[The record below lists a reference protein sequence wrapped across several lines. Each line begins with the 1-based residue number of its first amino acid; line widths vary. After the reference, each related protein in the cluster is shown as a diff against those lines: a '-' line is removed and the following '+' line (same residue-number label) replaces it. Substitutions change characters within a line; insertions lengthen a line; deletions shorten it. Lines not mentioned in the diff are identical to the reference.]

1 MEAEKILPLALGA
14 GVVIAVAL
22 AKSGNRAG
30 SAPHVVQLGP
40 TEPDPAVLESVS
52 QAGETA
58 RAKIGAIGQIAGSVF
73 DMVSTQEV
81 VRGQN
86 RVANLAA
93 WRDVNVA
100 SIEGDTQTRLAQEV
114 TKSNVATSAIQSERD
129 VAVTNAETLRDKVQA
144 GYNFR
149 GQVANAQ
156 RDSIAKFYDHE
167 TAKSEAWANVTNAQ
181 IASKTSIATAQ
192 ISAGRDLG
200 LATSQKDR
208 DIAVAQEQTRQETI
222 RANSYLSSSVAQGK
236 TQEAVAKAQE
246 RGDTTRSIIEG
257 VTTIGGAIIG
267 TLFGSPGG
275 GATVGGKVGNFLGR
289 LF

>member
-14 GVVIAVAL
+14 GVVLAVVM
-22 AKSGNRAG
+22 AKNGNRAG
-30 SAPHVVQLGP
+30 APNVVQLGP

-52 QAGETA
+52 QSGETA

-73 DMVSTQEV
+73 DMFSTQEV

-100 SIEGDTQTRLAQEV
+100 SIEGETQARLAHEV
-114 TKSNVATSAIQSERD
+114 TKSGVAVAAIQGERD
-129 VAVTNAETLRDKVQA
+129 VAVSNAETLRDKVQA

-156 RDSIAKFYDHE
+156 RDTIASFYDHE
-167 TAKSEAWANVTNAQ
+167 TAKSQAWANVTNAQ
-181 IASKTSIATAQ
+181 IASNTSIATAQ

-200 LATSQKDR
+200 LATSDKER
-208 DIAVAQEQTRQETI
+208 DIAIAQEQTRQETI
-222 RANSYLSSSVAQGK
+222 RANSYQSTAAIQGK
-236 TQEAVAKAQE
+236 TQEAVTKAQE
-246 RGDTTRSIIEG
+246 RGDTTRSIVQG

-267 TLFGSPGG
+267 TLFGNPGA
-275 GATVGGKVGNFLGR
+275 GATVGGKVGDFFGR